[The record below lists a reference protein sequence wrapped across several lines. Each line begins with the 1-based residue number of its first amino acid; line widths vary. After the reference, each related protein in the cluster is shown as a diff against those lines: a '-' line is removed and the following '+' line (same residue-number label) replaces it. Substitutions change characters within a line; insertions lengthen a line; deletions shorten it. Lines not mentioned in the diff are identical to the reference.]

1 MESEFKSFENQWN
14 EAMKDASVPPP
25 DFVWE
30 NIEKELDQKKKKRVA
45 FLWWKNPALMS
56 GIAAALVL
64 GLTVLF
70 INNNNKFSGK
80 QTQVVDNK
88 GLNKETKN
96 LEPLKESEIIKEK
109 QLVIDAQN
117 KVSEAVKNN
126 NLASLNA
133 LGNETQRVVGRNSN
147 LLASS
152 KKSSFIGERNESVVL
167 INPAGSEF
175 MNLVSQN
182 DENKNFITRN
192 ENQLTEISKIDQ
204 KGFKNFANRFQPFR
218 SHISVDFEE
227 TIAES
232 KTSKDKMWF
241 GLSSGVAP
249 FNPNFENTGFT
260 GEALS
265 SARNDAAFVNKS
277 PDFSMSPSSPSST
290 GNVSSLLPNSLPENS
305 FKNGTALNFGF
316 SFGKKLKKKLGVES
330 GLRYMQASA
339 FLSTNVYAIDETTGE
354 VNSYFQSNYLEKDA
368 NNTQTVLSVNATNKQ
383 LYNYFNVPLLLN
395 YSLPIVK
402 NLDVEALGGI
412 SGDLFVFGKSDSEN
426 TRSSNLTAA
435 NSSFNLLNV
444 SGMGG
449 LRLNY
454 NISKVWEANM
464 GTTYQH
470 ALISGVSSE
479 QNLSFKPR
487 TFGINYGVRF
497 KMK

>member
-1 MESEFKSFENQWN
+1 MESEFKNFEDQWKGALN
-14 EAMKDASVPPP
+14 DASVPPP

-56 GIAAALVL
+56 GFAAALVL
-64 GLTVLF
+64 GLTLLF
-70 INNNNKFSGK
+70 VNNNKSSEK
-80 QTQVVDNK
+80 TTQVVGNHSINTEKDN
-88 GLNKETKN
+88 LASSIETKI
-96 LEPLKESEIIKEK
+96 KKEK
-109 QLVIDAQN
+109 QLIIETQN
-117 KVSEAVKNN
+117 KGSQGLKNN
-126 NLASLNA
+126 NLATLNTS
-133 LGNETQRVVGRNSN
+133 GYESQRLVGRNLN
-147 LLASS
+147 LLAKS
-152 KKSSFIGERNESVVL
+152 KKSNFIGEPNESIAL
-167 INPAGSEF
+167 INPAGSDF
-175 MNLVSQN
+175 LNLASQN
-182 DENKNFITRN
+182 HEENNNNTLN
-192 ENQLTEISKIDQ
+192 ENQKAEISKINQ
-204 KGFKNFANRFQPFR
+204 KGFRNFANRFQPFR
-218 SHISVDFEE
+218 SHISVDFEDAV
-227 TIAES
+227 AEV
-232 KTSKDKMWF
+232 KTPKDKLWF

-249 FNPNFENTGFT
+249 FNPNFENKGFT

-265 SARNDAAFVNKS
+265 SARNDPTFVAKNA
-277 PDFSMSPSSPSST
+277 DFSMSPSSPSSQ
-290 GNVSSLLPNSLPENS
+290 GNISSLLPNSLPETS

-316 SFGKKLKKKLGVES
+316 SFGKKLKKRIGIES

-354 VNSYFQSNYLEKDA
+354 VNSYFQSNYLDKQA

-402 NLDVEALGGI
+402 NLGVEALGGI

-426 TRSSNLTAA
+426 EKSSNLTAS
-435 NSSFNLLNV
+435 NSAFNLLNV

-454 NISKVWEANM
+454 NINKSWEANM
-464 GTTYQH
+464 GTTYQR
-470 ALISGVSSE
+470 ALISGVSSD

>member
-1 MESEFKSFENQWN
+1 MESEFKNFENQWK

-56 GIAAALVL
+56 GVAAALVL

-70 INNNNKFSGK
+70 VNNNKSSEK
-80 QTQVVDNK
+80 TTQVVGNHSINTEKDN
-88 GLNKETKN
+88 LVSSTKIKIN
-96 LEPLKESEIIKEK
+96 KEK
-109 QLVIDAQN
+109 QHIIDTQN
-117 KVSEAVKNN
+117 KGSLGLKNN
-126 NLASLNA
+126 DLATLNT
-133 LGNETQRVVGRNSN
+133 LGHERQREVGRNSN

-152 KKSSFIGERNESVVL
+152 KNSNFIGEHNGSIAL

-175 MNLVSQN
+175 FKVASQN
-182 DENKNFITRN
+182 EEEKRYNTLN
-192 ENQLTEISKIDQ
+192 ENQKSEISKIKK
-204 KGFKNFANRFQPFR
+204 KGFRDFANRFQPFR
-218 SHISVDFEE
+218 SHISVDFEDAV
-227 TIAES
+227 AEV
-232 KTSKDKMWF
+232 KPPKDKLWF

-265 SARNDAAFVNKS
+265 SARNDAAFVTKS
-277 PDFSMSPSSPSST
+277 TDFSMSPSSPSSQ
-290 GNVSSLLPNSLPENS
+290 GNVASLLPNSLPENS

-316 SFGKKLKKKLGVES
+316 SFGKKLKKRIGVES

-354 VNSYFQSNYLEKDA
+354 VNSYFQSNYLDKQA

-435 NSSFNLLNV
+435 NSAFNLLNV

-454 NISKVWEANM
+454 NINKSWEANM
-464 GTTYQH
+464 GTTFQH
-470 ALISGVSSE
+470 ALISGVSSD

>member
-1 MESEFKSFENQWN
+1 MESEFKNFENQWN

-70 INNNNKFSGK
+70 VNNNRSSEKSI
-80 QTQVVDNK
+80 QVVDSHTVNK
-88 GLNKETKN
+88 GSENLTSSKE
-96 LEPLKESEIIKEK
+96 PEINKEK
-109 QLVIDAQN
+109 QLIIDAQN
-117 KVSEAVKNN
+117 KRSEGLKNN
-126 NLASLNA
+126 DLATLNA
-133 LGNETQRVVGRNSN
+133 LEKQSQRVVGRNSK
-147 LLASS
+147 LLLNGE
-152 KKSSFIGERNESVVL
+152 KSSFIGESNESIAL
-167 INPAGSEF
+167 INAASSEF
-175 MNLVSQN
+175 LNLTSQN
-182 DENKNFITRN
+182 DEKKNFIARN

-218 SHISVDFEE
+218 SHISVDFEDAVAE
-227 TIAES
+227 T

-241 GLSSGVAP
+241 GVSSGVAP

-277 PDFSMSPSSPSST
+277 PDFSMSPSNPSSL
-290 GNVSSLLPNSLPENS
+290 GNAASLLPNSLPENS
-305 FKNGTALNFGF
+305 FKNGTALNFGL
-316 SFGKKLKKKLGVES
+316 SFGKKLKKRLGVES

-339 FLSTNVYAIDETTGE
+339 FLSTNVYSIDETTGE
-354 VNSYFQSNYLEKDA
+354 VNSYFQSNYLDKEA

-402 NLDVEALGGI
+402 NLEIEALGGI

-426 TRSSNLTAA
+426 TKSSNLTAA
-435 NSSFNLLNV
+435 NSAFNLLNV
-444 SGMGG
+444 SGIGG
-449 LRLNY
+449 LRLIY
-454 NISKVWEANM
+454 NINKAWEANM

-479 QNLSFKPR
+479 QNLSFKPK

>member
-1 MESEFKSFENQWN
+1 MESEFKNFENQWN

-70 INNNNKFSGK
+70 VNNNKSSERSI
-80 QTQVVDNK
+80 QVVDSHSINTEN
-88 GLNKETKN
+88 GNLDSSSETKIN
-96 LEPLKESEIIKEK
+96 KEK
-109 QLVIDAQN
+109 QLIIETQN
-117 KVSEAVKNN
+117 KGSKAIKNDD
-126 NLASLNA
+126 LATLNA
-133 LGNETQRVVGRNSN
+133 LGHESQRMVGRNPN

-152 KKSSFIGERNESVVL
+152 KKSNFIGERNESIAL
-167 INPAGSEF
+167 INPASSEF
-175 MNLVSQN
+175 LNVASQN
-182 DENKNFITRN
+182 DEKKNFIVRN

-204 KGFKNFANRFQPFR
+204 KGFRNFANRFQPFR
-218 SHISVDFEE
+218 SHISVDFEDAVAE
-227 TIAES
+227 T

-241 GLSSGVAP
+241 GVSSGVAP

-277 PDFSMSPSSPSST
+277 PDFSMSPSSPSSL
-290 GNVSSLLPNSLPENS
+290 GNASSLLPNSLPENS

-316 SFGKKLKKKLGVES
+316 SFGKKLKKRLGVES

-339 FLSTNVYAIDETTGE
+339 FLSTNVYAINETTGE
-354 VNSYFQSNYLEKDA
+354 VNSYFQSNYLDKEA
-368 NNTQTVLSVNATNKQ
+368 NDTQTVLSVNATNKQ

-435 NSSFNLLNV
+435 NSAFNLLNV

-454 NISKVWEANM
+454 NINKVWEANM

>member
-1 MESEFKSFENQWN
+1 MESEFKNFENQWN

-45 FLWWKNPALMS
+45 FLWWKNPTLMS

-64 GLTVLF
+64 GLTMLF
-70 INNNNKFSGK
+70 VNNKKSYNK
-80 QTQVVDNK
+80 AVQVVDNQVV
-88 GLNKETKN
+88 NAEKEN
-96 LEPLKESEIIKEK
+96 LGTSKKSRIFKEK
-109 QLVIDAQN
+109 QIQIN
-117 KVSEAVKNN
+117 GKIKRSEGLKNN
-126 NLASLNA
+126 NLATLNT
-133 LGNETQRVVGRNSN
+133 LGHESQRVAARNSN
-147 LLASS
+147 LLATS
-152 KKSSFIGERNESVVL
+152 KNSNFIGERNESIAL
-167 INPAGSEF
+167 INPPSSEF
-175 MNLVSQN
+175 LNVASQN
-182 DENKNFITRN
+182 DDKKSYDTLKEYQK
-192 ENQLTEISKIDQ
+192 TEISKIDQ
-204 KGFKNFANRFQPFR
+204 RGFRNFANRFQPFR
-218 SHISVDFEE
+218 SHISVDFEDAVTE
-227 TIAES
+227 V
-232 KTSKDKMWF
+232 KTPKDKLWF
-241 GLSSGVAP
+241 GLNSGVAP

-265 SARNDAAFVNKS
+265 SARNDAAFVSKNT
-277 PDFSMSPSSPSST
+277 DFSMSPSNTSSI
-290 GNVSSLLPNSLPENS
+290 GNVASLLPNGLPENS
-305 FKNGTALNFGF
+305 FKNGTALNIGF
-316 SFGKKLKKKLGVES
+316 SFGKKLKKRLGVES

-354 VNSYFQSNYLEKDA
+354 VNSYFQSNYLDKKA

-395 YSLPIVK
+395 YRLPIVK

-412 SGDLFVFGKSDSEN
+412 SGDLFVLGNSYSEN

-435 NSSFNLLNV
+435 NSTFNLLNV
-444 SGMGG
+444 SGMSG
-449 LRLNY
+449 LRLSY
-454 NISKVWEANM
+454 NINKVWEANM

-497 KMK
+497 KVK

>member
-1 MESEFKSFENQWN
+1 MESEFKNFENQWK

-30 NIEKELDQKKKKRVA
+30 NIEKELDRKKKKRVA
-45 FLWWKNPALMS
+45 FLWWSNPSLIS

-70 INNNNKFSGK
+70 MYNRQSSENTAQVSAIQVLNEGEENLNKSNESSKINGK
-80 QTQVVDNK
+80 STDLNHQYKPSK
-88 GLNKETKN
+88 GLKN
-96 LEPLKESEIIKEK
+96 TD
-109 QLVIDAQN
+109 LVN
-117 KVSEAVKNN
+117 
-126 NLASLNA
+126 LNA
-133 LGNETQRVVGRNSN
+133 SIQQSKQVINGN
-147 LLASS
+147 S
-152 KKSSFIGERNESVVL
+152 KLHSTFNKSSIIDNSSENIAL
-167 INPAGSEF
+167 INPIASELF
-175 MNLVSQN
+175 NVATQN
-182 DENKNFITRN
+182 NEEKSYNTRN
-192 ENQLTEISKIDQ
+192 ENQKSVIDKIKQ

-218 SHISVDFEE
+218 SHISVDFEDAV
-227 TIAES
+227 AEVNMP
-232 KTSKDKMWF
+232 KEKFWF

-249 FNPNFENTGFT
+249 FNPNFENKGFT

-265 SARNDAAFVNKS
+265 SARNDPAFVTKNA
-277 PDFSMSPSSPSST
+277 DFSMSPSNSSSE
-290 GNVSSLLPNSLPENS
+290 GNVASFLPNSLPENS

-316 SFGKKLKKKLGVES
+316 SIGKKLKKRLGVES

-354 VNSYFQSNYLEKDA
+354 VNSYFQSNYLDKEV

-383 LYNYFNVPLLLN
+383 LYNYFNVPILLN
-395 YSLPIVK
+395 YGLPIVK
-402 NLDVEALGGI
+402 NLGVEALGGI

-426 TRSSNLTAA
+426 KRSSNLTAV
-435 NSSFNLLNV
+435 NSTFNLLNV

-454 NISKVWEANM
+454 NINKSWEANM

-470 ALISGVSSE
+470 ALISGVSSD

>member
-1 MESEFKSFENQWN
+1 MESEFKNFENQWK

-45 FLWWKNPALMS
+45 FLWWRNPSLIS

-70 INNNNKFSGK
+70 MYNRQSSENTSQVSDSQLINEKKENLNRSNKSGIFNEK
-80 QTQVVDNK
+80 HIDIDNQIK
-88 GLNKETKN
+88 HPEVLKETELALLN
-96 LEPLKESEIIKEK
+96 PSI
-109 QLVIDAQN
+109 QQRS
-117 KVSEAVKNN
+117 KV
-126 NLASLNA
+126 
-133 LGNETQRVVGRNSN
+133 VVRNSKLHSTIN
-147 LLASS
+147 
-152 KKSSFIGERNESVVL
+152 KSSIIDKSNQNIAL
-167 INPAGSEF
+167 KNPIASEF
-175 MNLVSQN
+175 SNIASQN
-182 DENKNFITRN
+182 NEEKSYKTLN
-192 ENQLTEISKIDQ
+192 ENQKSEIDKIKQ

-218 SHISVDFEE
+218 SLISVDFEDAV
-227 TIAES
+227 AEV
-232 KTSKDKMWF
+232 KTPKEKLWF

-249 FNPNFENTGFT
+249 FNPNFENKGFT

-265 SARNDAAFVNKS
+265 SARNDPAFVAKNA
-277 PDFSMSPSSPSST
+277 DFSMSPSNSSSQ
-290 GNVSSLLPNSLPENS
+290 GNVASFLPNSLPENS

-316 SFGKKLKKKLGVES
+316 SIGKKLKKRLGVES

-354 VNSYFQSNYLEKDA
+354 VNSYFQSNYLDKEV

-402 NLDVEALGGI
+402 NLGVEALGGI

-426 TRSSNLTAA
+426 KRSSNLTAA
-435 NSSFNLLNV
+435 NSTFNLLNV

-454 NISKVWEANM
+454 NINKSWEANM

-470 ALISGVSSE
+470 ALISGVSSD